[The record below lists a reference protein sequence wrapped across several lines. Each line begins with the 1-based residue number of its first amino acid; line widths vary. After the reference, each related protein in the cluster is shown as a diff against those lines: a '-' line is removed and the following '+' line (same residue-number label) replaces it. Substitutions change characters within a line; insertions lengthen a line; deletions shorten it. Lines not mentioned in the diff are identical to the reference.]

1 MNCSGHFSDV
11 NVSMNMMSLKF
22 TLEVNV
28 VFNNLFKKCFIVSF
42 LYLFFIDL
50 AQASG
55 GGM

>member
-1 MNCSGHFSDV
+1 MNFSGHFSDV
-11 NVSMNMMSLKF
+11 NVSMNMMSLVF

-42 LYLFFIDL
+42 LYFFFIVL